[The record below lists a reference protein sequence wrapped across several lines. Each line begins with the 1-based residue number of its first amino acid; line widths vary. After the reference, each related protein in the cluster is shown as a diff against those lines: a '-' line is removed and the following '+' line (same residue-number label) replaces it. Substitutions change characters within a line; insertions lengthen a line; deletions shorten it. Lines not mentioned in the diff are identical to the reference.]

1 MYKILVGI
9 EASMDSPVFDG
20 TFMEALKISEERR
33 NRILQS
39 MIDNVNAKSFFYK
52 KGVTMIKE
60 YKHSYTICT
69 EFDEDIFIQQCKALE
84 KNVPGIVQ
92 KGEISPLVKYSNFK
106 KHHNELEDKLIGIKT
121 TDEVEIKRVSYHF
134 TGRAIGT
141 HDWANSNNS
150 KEIMKR
156 LNHKHVPNKDIIK
169 CIENGDLV
177 HTRINSA
184 TYRIIGV
191 CDITINPVTG
201 GLVQCNPK

>member
-1 MYKILVGI
+1 MNLVQQPITICKEPVEKAWKNRHSDKRQFKKYKNLGY
-9 EASMDSPVFDG
+9 DG
-20 TFMEALKISEERR
+20 
-33 NRILQS
+33 
-39 MIDNVNAKSFFYK
+39 VKSFVDFQKIKYNDTK
-52 KGVTMIKE
+52 EWDIVKG
-60 YKHSYTICT
+60 YT
-69 EFDEDIFIQQCKALE
+69 
-84 KNVPGIVQ
+84 GIVQ